1 MLPRARRLA
10 GTLLA
15 AFLILGASA
24 PARAESGSYI
34 LATATTGGTYYP
46 VGVALAT
53 LITLKL
59 EPESG
64 LRLSAISS
72 AGSVENLKL
81 LREGEV
87 QFALLQGL
95 FGAWAWRGVGAV
107 ARAGRQANL
116 RAITLLWPNVE
127 HFVLRGDLAASGT
140 IADLAALV
148 GQRFSIGSRN
158 SGTEHSG
165 RTILA
170 NLGIDPDGLNLAYL
184 GYGASSDALRNG
196 TIVGMNTPAGP
207 PVGAVT
213 RAAAMLGDG
222 IRLLGFTP
230 EQAARADG
238 GMGLWTPY
246 VIAAG
251 TYPDQDAEVNTIAQP
266 NLLVVNAAIDEAT
279 VYAITKTIYENLGF
293 LQSVHK
299 ATRAMALE
307 SAIDGLPLPLHP
319 GAERYYR
326 EQGLAIPERLEAP

>member
-1 MLPRARRLA
+1 MTKISIKLGVA
-10 GTLLA
+10 LLV
-15 AFLILGASA
+15 LGASA
-24 PARAESGSYI
+24 PARAEGGSYI

-53 LITLKL
+53 LVTLKL
-59 EPESG
+59 EPATG
-64 LRLSAISS
+64 VRLSAISS

-81 LREGEV
+81 LRTNEV

-95 FGAWAWRGVGAV
+95 FGAWAWRGAGAV
-107 ARAGRQANL
+107 ARAGPQETL
-116 RAITLLWPNVE
+116 RAITRLWPNVE
-127 HFVLRGDLAASGT
+127 HFVLSADLAASGT
-140 IADLAALV
+140 VADLAAL
-148 GQRFSIGSRN
+148 GGARFSIGSRN

-184 GYGASSDALRNG
+184 GYGASSDALRNA
-196 TIVGMNTPAGP
+196 TIAGMNTPAGP

-213 RAAAMLGDG
+213 RAAAILGDG
-222 IRLLGFTP
+222 VRILAFTP
-230 EQAARADG
+230 EQAVRADG
-238 GMGLWTPY
+238 GMGLWAAYEIP
-246 VIAAG
+246 AG
-251 TYPDQDAEVNTIAQP
+251 TYPGQDAAVSTIAQP
-266 NLLVVNAAIDEAT
+266 NLLVVNAAIDEAA

-299 ATRAMALE
+299 ATRAMTLE

-326 EQGLAIPERLEAP
+326 EQGLTIPERLQAP